1 MSNFLTPAAAYLNRR
16 NDLLAERSVV
26 ESSDDIKLINKALMA
41 SEIAMATFHTLEAL
55 KTLQQ
60 RKTRLINWQDAGI
73 RDEIER
79 FEMISNALSQFDG
92 QDEQAFL
99 AYQAA
104 FFQLSTHFDWQ
115 HASPQM
121 VQNDLFTTTFALW
134 LETLEELFALSSR
147 KLIFIRIEKI
157 LLFSLGKLPLLGEA
171 TEIYRMLRPL
181 VQESSEKTL
190 SSDAWFRS
198 LESYVE
204 AANLCSRAILIFCFA
219 TEAVLRGHALPD
231 KARLSAKIKSHYDS
245 VIEGTHPGF

>member
-26 ESSDDIKLINKALMA
+26 ESPADIKLINKALMA
-41 SEIAMATFHTLEAL
+41 SEIAMATFHNLEAL

-60 RKTRLINWQDAGI
+60 RRTRSINWHDVGV

-79 FEMISNALSQFDG
+79 FEMISNALAHIDA

-104 FFQLSTHFDWQ
+104 FFQLSANFSWQ

-134 LETLEELFALSSR
+134 LETLEELFALRSR
-147 KLIFIRIEKI
+147 KLIFIRVEKI
-157 LLFSLGKLPLLGEA
+157 LTFSVGRLPILGEA

-181 VQESSEKTL
+181 IQESNERTICSEE
-190 SSDAWFRS
+190 WFHS
-198 LESYVE
+198 LESYTE

-231 KARLSAKIKSHYDS
+231 KTLMNAKIKGHYDS
-245 VIEGTHPGF
+245 VIEGTHPSF